1 MTDRIP
7 AGAVWALGATQI
19 IGYGTLYYSF
29 TVLSP
34 AIAATFGWRSEW
46 IFAALSVALLGGGLL
61 APFAGHCADRFG
73 AARTMVA
80 GSGVVALTLV
90 AAALAPNGW
99 LYAAGLLAI
108 ELASTFVLYAT
119 AFSALVQMGGQ
130 SAQRSIT
137 HLTLIAG
144 FASTLF
150 WPLTDW
156 LQGFFDWRT
165 IYLLFAAINLGVCLP
180 LHWWLTRLS
189 HRASPAPVATTDA
202 ASPRAEIPMLPMRY
216 RALVFGLLLAGFA
229 IEGFILSGI
238 LMHIVPIL
246 GTLGLAASAIMV
258 TTLFGPSQVASRL
271 INMLFGRGLR
281 QTHLGIIAAVL
292 LPAGVAVLALTAPG
306 LPGALLFALLFGLG
320 SGLTSIVAGSL
331 PLELYGRERY
341 GTRLGWLSSGRQIAS
356 AVAPFA
362 LAMAMSATDTTSSL
376 WLVVLSGAGSIAAFV
391 AVALLARRPVPAG
404 PLATGDATA

>member
-1 MTDRIP
+1 MTNRIP
-7 AGAVWALGATQI
+7 ASAVWALGATQI

-34 AIAATFGWRSEW
+34 SIAATFGWPSEW

-99 LYAAGLLAI
+99 LYAAALLAM

-119 AFSALVQMGGQ
+119 AFAALVQMGGH
-130 SAQRSIT
+130 SAQRRIT

-150 WPLTDW
+150 WPLTAW

-165 IYLLFAAINLGVCLP
+165 IYLLFAAINFAICLP
-180 LHWWLTRLS
+180 LHWWLMRLS
-189 HRASPAPVATTDA
+189 HRPVVASTTPDA
-202 ASPRAEIPMLPMRY
+202 AAPRAEAPMLPVQY
-216 RALVFGLLLAGFA
+216 RALVFGLLLVGFA

-246 GTLGLAASAIMV
+246 GTLGLTASAILI

-281 QTHLGIIAAVL
+281 QTHLGIIAALL
-292 LPAGVAVLALTAPG
+292 LPLGVAVLALSAPA

-320 SGLTSIVAGSL
+320 SGLTSIVSGSL
-331 PLELYGRERY
+331 PLELFGRERY
-341 GTRLGWLSSGRQIAS
+341 GTRLGWLSSARQIAS
-356 AVAPFA
+356 AIAPFA
-362 LAMAMSATDTTSSL
+362 LALVMTTTGTTMSL
-376 WLVVLSGAGSIAAFV
+376 WLVVVSGAGSIAAFS
-391 AVALLARRPVPAG
+391 AVAILARWPATVAPLGPVKDVAI
-404 PLATGDATA
+404 